1 MVSAGGL
8 WLVTRID
15 FLIPAGPPPAI
26 IHPQHPDPKKTSMV
40 KRALVNKAFTF
51 MFIPF
56 HMSIATF
63 FII

>member
-40 KRALVNKAFTF
+40 KRAPDNKAFAF
-51 MFIPF
+51 MFF
-56 HMSIATF
+56 THTF
-63 FII
+63 

>member
-40 KRALVNKAFTF
+40 KRAPVNKDFIFKFFSPCVF
-51 MFIPF
+51 MFWI
-56 HMSIATF
+56 
-63 FII
+63 